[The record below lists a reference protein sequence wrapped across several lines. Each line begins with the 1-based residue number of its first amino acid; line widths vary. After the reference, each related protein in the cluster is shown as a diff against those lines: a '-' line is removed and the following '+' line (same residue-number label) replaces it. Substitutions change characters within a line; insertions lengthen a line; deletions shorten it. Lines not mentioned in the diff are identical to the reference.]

1 MYLNFFG
8 LNEQPFQL
16 TPDSHFLY
24 LSDSHMRA
32 KAYMDYTVWKRDGFV
47 VITGEV
53 GAGKT
58 TLIHKL
64 LGEVQDDVKL
74 IRIFQTQ
81 LNEMEFLQAMLVEL
95 GFDPSKLKD
104 SGKVEL
110 INLLN
115 TYLLESYQCGKH
127 VVLIVDEAQNLSPK
141 VLEEIRLLSGLEPD
155 KEKILNVIL
164 VGQPELNDTLS
175 RPDMEQ
181 LVQRIRLRFHVGAL
195 NQDETWGYITHRM
208 TVAGAAPESGIF
220 DSEVLPLIYEYTGG
234 IPRKINILCDTA
246 LICAF
251 ADTVK
256 RIDTIVMQEAIS
268 ELQWKPATHKTT
280 HRAGFAE
287 ALSDGEALI
296 GDSPRYNQS
305 SAPKFAGGDEQWG
318 RLFSLLLRMMS
329 DMSFRMKNIDEKLLR
344 IEANMAGREASPEA
358 VADEGSASKG
368 AEDPSGQESSDDYPD
383 DAPTSHLN
391 SVHIA

>member
-64 LGEVQDDVKL
+64 LSEVQDDVKL

-81 LNEMEFLQAMLVEL
+81 LNETEFLQAMLVEL
-95 GFDPSKLKD
+95 GFDPAKLKD
-104 SGKVEL
+104 NGKVEL

-115 TYLLESYQCGKH
+115 TYLLESYRCGKH
-127 VVLIVDEAQNLSPK
+127 VVLVVDEAQNLSPK

-195 NQDETWGYITHRM
+195 DMEETWKYVMHRLM
-208 TVAGAAPESGIF
+208 VAGADEGAIF
-220 DSEVLPLIYEYTGG
+220 NRDVLPLIYEYTGG

-251 ADTVK
+251 ADSVKHVDATV
-256 RIDTIVMQEAIS
+256 MNEAIS
-268 ELQWKPATHKTT
+268 ELQWKPAQRKTA
-280 HRAGFAE
+280 RQQSYVEEPADSE
-287 ALSDGEALI
+287 SLSAAM
-296 GDSPRYNQS
+296 PRYNLNT
-305 SAPKFAGGDEQWG
+305 APKFSGGDEQWG

-329 DMSFRMKNIDEKLLR
+329 DMSFRMKNIDEKLLV
-344 IEANMAGREASPEA
+344 IESRLGKCDAGHQRGEDSDIAAAQDELTSSGEGVTPAN
-358 VADEGSASKG
+358 
-368 AEDPSGQESSDDYPD
+368 
-383 DAPTSHLN
+383 HLN
-391 SVHIA
+391 NLHIARKK

>member
-1 MYLNFFG
+1 MYLSFFG

-64 LGEVQDDVKL
+64 LAEVSDDVVL

-81 LNEMEFLQAMLVEL
+81 LNETEFLQAMLVEL
-95 GFDPSKLKD
+95 GTDPGKLKD
-104 SGKVEL
+104 CGKVEL

-115 TYLLESYQCGKH
+115 TYLLESYKCGKH

-195 NQDETWGYITHRM
+195 NQEETWGYITHRLG
-208 TVAGAAPESGIF
+208 VAGAAPESDIFGI
-220 DSEVLPLIYEYTGG
+220 EVLPMVYEYTGG

-251 ADTVK
+251 ADSTKHIDATV
-256 RIDTIVMQEAIS
+256 MHEAIS
-268 ELQWKPATHKTT
+268 ELQWKPVSDKSTRRPGST
-280 HRAGFAE
+280 RE
-287 ALSDGEALI
+287 LSDGDI
-296 GDSPRYNQS
+296 SDSDMPRYNLN

-329 DMSFRMKNIDEKLLR
+329 DMSFRMKNIDEKLLK
-344 IEANMAGREASPEA
+344 IEANMTGREEC
-358 VADEGSASKG
+358 
-368 AEDPSGQESSDDYPD
+368 PD
-383 DAPTSHLN
+383 DASKDGLGGVAGPEYSDDHGDVTAGHLN
-391 SVHIA
+391 NIHIARKK

>member
-64 LGEVQDDVKL
+64 LNEVQDDVKL

-81 LNEMEFLQAMLVEL
+81 LNETEFLQAMLVEL
-95 GFDPSKLKD
+95 GFDPAKLKD
-104 SGKVEL
+104 NGKVEL

-115 TYLLESYQCGKH
+115 TYLLESYRCGKH

-195 NQDETWGYITHRM
+195 DMEETWKYVMHRM
-208 TVAGAAPESGIF
+208 KVAGAEEGGIF
-220 DSEVLPLIYEYTGG
+220 DRDVLPIIYEYTGG

-251 ADTVK
+251 ADSVKHVDATV
-256 RIDTIVMQEAIS
+256 MHEAIS
-268 ELQWKPATHKTT
+268 ELQWKPVQRKATQQHAYVEVPTDS
-280 HRAGFAE
+280 E
-287 ALSDGEALI
+287 SLSAAM
-296 GDSPRYNQS
+296 PRYNMNT
-305 SAPKFAGGDEQWG
+305 APKFSGGDEQWG

-329 DMSFRMKNIDEKLLR
+329 DMSFRMKNIDEKLLG
-344 IEANMAGREASPEA
+344 IESRLEVRDAGLREGDESDGHAVQETQPDASED
-358 VADEGSASKG
+358 VAPAS
-368 AEDPSGQESSDDYPD
+368 
-383 DAPTSHLN
+383 HIN
-391 SVHIA
+391 NVHIARKK

>member
-47 VITGEV
+47 VITGEI

-81 LNEMEFLQAMLVEL
+81 LNETEFLQAMLIEL
-95 GFDPSKLKD
+95 GFEPSKLKD
-104 SGKVEL
+104 NGKVEL

-115 TYLLESYQCGKH
+115 TYLLESYRCGKH
-127 VVLIVDEAQNLSPK
+127 VVLVVDEAQNLSPK

-164 VGQPELNDTLS
+164 VGQPELNDTLG

-195 NQDETWGYITHRM
+195 NLEETWEYICHRLR
-208 TVAGAAPESGIF
+208 VAGADGDAIF
-220 DSEVLPLIYEYTGG
+220 DHDVLPLIYEYTGG

-251 ADTVK
+251 ADTTK
-256 RIDTIVMQEAIS
+256 RVSAIVMREAIN
-268 ELQWKPATHKTT
+268 ELQWKPVERKSTAQPVYT
-280 HRAGFAE
+280 
-287 ALSDGEALI
+287 DGTMDNDTSGTAP
-296 GDSPRYNQS
+296 PRYNLS

-318 RLFSLLLRMMS
+318 RLFSLLLRMLS
-329 DMSFRMKNIDEKLLR
+329 DMSFRMKNIDQKLLSIQAQLDSR
-344 IEANMAGREASPEA
+344 PTEPSSNDVAANAHNADGDDDFESPASH
-358 VADEGSASKG
+358 V
-368 AEDPSGQESSDDYPD
+368 
-383 DAPTSHLN
+383 N
-391 SVHIA
+391 NIHIALKK

>member
-81 LNEMEFLQAMLVEL
+81 LNETEFLQAMLVEL

-104 SGKVEL
+104 CGKVEL

-115 TYLLESYQCGKH
+115 TYLLESYKCGKH

-195 NQDETWGYITHRM
+195 NLDETWEYVAHRLR
-208 TVAGAAPESGIF
+208 VAGAEDDAIF
-220 DSEVLPLIYEYTGG
+220 DHDVLPVIYEYTGG

-251 ADTVK
+251 ADSAKRVNTV
-256 RIDTIVMQEAIS
+256 VMREAIS
-268 ELQWKPATHKTT
+268 ELQWKPVSRKTT
-280 HRAGFAE
+280 TQPAYSEGQA
-287 ALSDGEALI
+287 DGDPMAA
-296 GDSPRYNQS
+296 SMPRYSMS
-305 SAPKFAGGDEQWG
+305 SAPKFSGGDEQWG

-329 DMSFRMKNIDEKLLR
+329 DMSFRMKNIDEKLLN
-344 IEANMAGREASPEA
+344 IETRMNGQSSSTGEPGSVAETGKTTASL
-358 VADEGSASKG
+358 
-368 AEDPSGQESSDDYPD
+368 SDDN
-383 DAPTSHLN
+383 DAPANHMN
-391 SVHIA
+391 NVHIARTK

>member
-8 LNEQPFQL
+8 LKEQPFQL

-64 LGEVQDDVKL
+64 LAEVQDDVKL

-81 LNEMEFLQAMLVEL
+81 LNETEFLQAMLVEL
-95 GFDPSKLKD
+95 GFEPSKLKD
-104 SGKVEL
+104 NGKVEL

-115 TYLLESYQCGKH
+115 TYLLESYRCGKH
-127 VVLIVDEAQNLSPK
+127 VVLVVDEAQNLSPK
-141 VLEEIRLLSGLEPD
+141 VLEEVRLLSGLEPD

-195 NQDETWGYITHRM
+195 NPDETWEYVAHRLR
-208 TVAGAAPESGIF
+208 VAGAGDEAIF
-220 DSEVLPLIYEYTGG
+220 DRDVLPLIYEYTGG

-251 ADTVK
+251 ADSAK
-256 RIDTIVMQEAIS
+256 RVDVAVMREAIS
-268 ELQWKPATHKTT
+268 ELQWRPVERKASAPPAYSDAAADHDAL
-280 HRAGFAE
+280 AGAM
-287 ALSDGEALI
+287 
-296 GDSPRYNQS
+296 PRYNLS

-318 RLFSLLLRMMS
+318 RLFSLLMRMMS
-329 DMSFRMKNIDEKLLR
+329 DMSFRMKNIDEKLLH
-344 IEANMAGREASPEA
+344 IEARLDGRHDRTPTGSGDATASGQ
-358 VADEGSASKG
+358 DS
-368 AEDPSGQESSDDYPD
+368 AEDGYDMPAG
-383 DAPTSHLN
+383 HVN
-391 SVHIA
+391 NVHIAIKK

>member
-64 LGEVQDDVKL
+64 LSEVQDDVKL

-81 LNEMEFLQAMLVEL
+81 LNETEFLQAMLVEL
-95 GFDPSKLKD
+95 GFDPAKLKD
-104 SGKVEL
+104 NGKVEL

-115 TYLLESYQCGKH
+115 TYLLESYRCGKH

-195 NQDETWGYITHRM
+195 DMDETWKYVMHRLK
-208 TVAGAAPESGIF
+208 VAGAEEGDVF
-220 DSEVLPLIYEYTGG
+220 DRDVLPVIYEYTGG

-251 ADTVK
+251 ADSVK
-256 RIDTIVMQEAIS
+256 RVDTAVMHEAIS
-268 ELQWKPATHKTT
+268 ELQWKPVQRKSSRQQTYVEDASV
-280 HRAGFAE
+280 GE
-287 ALSDGEALI
+287 SLSAPM
-296 GDSPRYNQS
+296 PRYNLN
-305 SAPKFAGGDEQWG
+305 SAPKFSGGDEQWG

-329 DMSFRMKNIDEKLLR
+329 DMSFRMKNIDEKLMG
-344 IEANMAGREASPEA
+344 IESQLKPREAEQRAKPDPDGQA
-358 VADEGSASKG
+358 VQEEQLSADQDAAPAS
-368 AEDPSGQESSDDYPD
+368 
-383 DAPTSHLN
+383 HIN
-391 SVHIA
+391 NVHIARTK

>member
-24 LSDSHMRA
+24 LSNSHMRA

-47 VITGEV
+47 VITGEI

-81 LNEMEFLQAMLVEL
+81 LNETEFLQAMLVEL
-95 GFDPSKLKD
+95 GFEPSKLKD
-104 SGKVEL
+104 NGKVEL

-115 TYLLESYQCGKH
+115 TYLLESYRCGKH
-127 VVLIVDEAQNLSPK
+127 VVLVVDEAQNLSPK

-195 NQDETWGYITHRM
+195 NPDETWEYIGHRLR
-208 TVAGAAPESGIF
+208 VAGADGDAIF
-220 DSEVLPLIYEYTGG
+220 DDDVLPLIYEYTGG

-251 ADTVK
+251 ADSTK
-256 RIDTIVMQEAIS
+256 RVSAIVMREAIN
-268 ELQWKPATHKTT
+268 ELQWKPVERKSTAQPVYT
-280 HRAGFAE
+280 
-287 ALSDGEALI
+287 DGAMDI
-296 GDSPRYNQS
+296 DAPGTAPPRYNLS

-318 RLFSLLLRMMS
+318 RLFSLLLRMLS
-329 DMSFRMKNIDEKLLR
+329 DMSFRMKNIDQKLLS
-344 IEANMAGREASPEA
+344 IQA
-358 VADEGSASKG
+358 
-368 AEDPSGQESSDDYPD
+368 Q
-383 DAPTSHLN
+383 LN
-391 SVHIA
+391 SRPTEPGGNDAAANAQNANGDDDFESPANHVNNVHIAIKK

>member
-8 LNEQPFQL
+8 LTEQPFQL

-64 LGEVQDDVKL
+64 LSEVQDDVKL

-81 LNEMEFLQAMLVEL
+81 LNETEFLQAMLVEL
-95 GFDPSKLKD
+95 GFDPAKLKD
-104 SGKVEL
+104 NGKVEL

-115 TYLLESYQCGKH
+115 TYLLESYKCGKH
-127 VVLIVDEAQNLSPK
+127 VVLVVDEAQNLSPK
-141 VLEEIRLLSGLEPD
+141 VLEEVRLLSGLEPD

-195 NQDETWGYITHRM
+195 DMEETWKYIMHRLK
-208 TVAGAAPESGIF
+208 VAGDEEGGIF
-220 DSEVLPLIYEYTGG
+220 DRDVLPLVYEYTGG

-251 ADTVK
+251 ADSVKHVDGTV
-256 RIDTIVMQEAIS
+256 MHEAIS
-268 ELQWKPATHKTT
+268 ELQWKPVQRKSTQHQTYSEGPAD
-280 HRAGFAE
+280 ADPLSA
-287 ALSDGEALI
+287 AL
-296 GDSPRYNQS
+296 PRYNMNT
-305 SAPKFAGGDEQWG
+305 APKFSGGDEQWG

-329 DMSFRMKNIDEKLLR
+329 DMSFRMKNIDEKLLEMDAR
-344 IEANMAGREASPEA
+344 LRSGDGEAQAKPA
-358 VADEGSASKG
+358 ADSG
-368 AEDPSGQESSDDYPD
+368 AAQETAESDSDPDP
-383 DAPTSHLN
+383 APASHLN
-391 SVHIA
+391 NVHIARTK

>member
-64 LGEVQDDVKL
+64 LNEVQDDVKL

-95 GFDPSKLKD
+95 GFDPAKLKD
-104 SGKVEL
+104 NGKVEL

-115 TYLLESYQCGKH
+115 TYLLESYRCGKH

-195 NQDETWGYITHRM
+195 DMEETWKYVMHRM
-208 TVAGAAPESGIF
+208 KVAGAEEGGIF
-220 DSEVLPLIYEYTGG
+220 DRDVLPIIYEFTGG

-251 ADTVK
+251 ADSVKHVDTTV
-256 RIDTIVMQEAIS
+256 MHEAIS
-268 ELQWKPATHKTT
+268 ELQWKPVQRKATQKQTYV
-280 HRAGFAE
+280 E
-287 ALSDGEALI
+287 VPSDSESLSAAM
-296 GDSPRYNQS
+296 PRYNMN
-305 SAPKFAGGDEQWG
+305 SAPKFSGGDEQWG

-329 DMSFRMKNIDEKLLR
+329 DMSFRMKNIDEKLIG
-344 IEANMAGREASPEA
+344 IESRLEVRDAGVREGGEPDGHAAQEAQTNSSEDVAPAS
-358 VADEGSASKG
+358 
-368 AEDPSGQESSDDYPD
+368 
-383 DAPTSHLN
+383 HIN
-391 SVHIA
+391 NVHIARKK